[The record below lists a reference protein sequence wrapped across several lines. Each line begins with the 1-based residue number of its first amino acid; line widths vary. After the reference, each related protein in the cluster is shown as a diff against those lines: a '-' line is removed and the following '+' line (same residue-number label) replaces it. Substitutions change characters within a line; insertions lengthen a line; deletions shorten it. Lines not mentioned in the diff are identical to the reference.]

1 MDYRLV
7 KQFSNNSIDSFFNFF
22 YKMVDFLKVLIDLF
36 WAFMDIWYQFFMIF
50 INAWLYVYYLGMFI
64 IDKLTLA
71 GLFARRADAR
81 HSLPGA
87 NVAMGR
93 PSPMFG
99 RIVSAPVKPAVSVAK
114 AAVAVTQTVAT
125 PRAAKVSTG
134 ARKSITKEALKGVID
149 IFRRIFN
156 IIARKIQRI
165 VEFLS
170 FRMRPTREESPS
182 EKKSII
188 DDYMREYSKKKK

>member
-22 YKMVDFLKVLIDLF
+22 YKMVDFLKVFVDLL
-36 WAFMDIWYQFFMIF
+36 WAFADIWYQFLMIF
-50 INAWLYVYYLGMFI
+50 LNAWLYLYYFSLFI
-64 IDKLTLA
+64 VDKLTLS
-71 GLFARRADAR
+71 GVFAHRAHTR
-81 HSLPGA
+81 HQLPGA
-87 NVAMGR
+87 NVILGR

-99 RIVSAPVKPAVSVAK
+99 RVAVPSPAKPVAAVAK
-114 AAVAVTQTVAT
+114 AAVAVTQTVT
-125 PRAAKVSTG
+125 PRAKAAG
-134 ARKSITKEALKGVID
+134 ARKSITKEALKGIVD

-156 IIARKIQRI
+156 AIAKKIMRI

-182 EKKSII
+182 DKKSII
-188 DDYMREYSKKKK
+188 DDYMREYTKKKK

>member
-1 MDYRLV
+1 
-7 KQFSNNSIDSFFNFF
+7 
-22 YKMVDFLKVLIDLF
+22 
-36 WAFMDIWYQFFMIF
+36 MDIWYHFFMIF
-50 INAWLYVYYLGMFI
+50 TNAWLYLYYLGMFI
-64 IDKLTLA
+64 VDKMTVS
-71 GLFARRADAR
+71 GLFAHRAHAR

-87 NVAMGR
+87 NVPAGR

-99 RIVSAPVKPAVSVAK
+99 KVAIPSISSPVKPVAAAAK
-114 AAVAVTQTVAT
+114 AATSAAQTVVSR
-125 PRAAKVSTG
+125 PSAAKG
-134 ARKSITKEALKGVID
+134 ARKSVVKELLKGILD

-156 IIARKIQRI
+156 VISIRIKRI

-188 DDYMREYSKKKK
+188 DEYMREYSKKKK